1 MAECN
6 PIGKSSL
13 GEEDPVEICINEKFD
28 FLVECIN
35 RRRDVLISEFRM
47 RQEDIFSESTR
58 RRQTLQSLNE
68 SKANLAGIK
77 DNMLQSFREKMSCD
91 LDDKIK
97 QLEVKPKEFELE
109 CDTQQL
115 EDSIASLGQLIE
127 REVIAIPK
135 YSALSQPTLSFGK
148 EGTEESNLKLPRSL
162 AYDEKTKLIYVV
174 NSNQITA
181 CIKSFSVTGE
191 YRDTF
196 CTSMFDCPI
205 GIALKGEQVYVS
217 DCLQHSIFHLKL
229 PDFKLLG
236 KVGKEGTGKGEF
248 SFPQKLTIAPNG
260 SVLIADSDNH
270 RVVVMDPKLNYKRS
284 IKHESMRQ
292 PVDVKLLRDRIY
304 ILSYTD
310 NLCLHEFTQSGK
322 KIRSFITCGEKDTDL
337 VREVYSFCFD
347 RQNNILVGDQS
358 AERILVFSLEGNLL
372 HKLGCLQDKEK
383 EKDRRIKPRGIVI
396 TNDNDIICTSYKTL
410 FGLHVFF

>member
-6 PIGKSSL
+6 TICETSL
-13 GEEDPVEICINEKFD
+13 GSVDPVEICINEKFD

-35 RRRDVLISEFRM
+35 RRRDILISEFRS
-47 RQEDIFSESTR
+47 RQERMCSENTR

-68 SKANLAGIK
+68 SKAKLVDIK
-77 DNMLQSFREKMSCD
+77 DNMLQSFRTKMSSEFD
-91 LDDKIK
+91 EKLK

-135 YSALSQPTLSFGK
+135 YSTLLQPALSFGK
-148 EGTEESNLKLPRSL
+148 EGTEENNLKLPRSV
-162 AYDEKTKLIYVV
+162 AYDEKTKLIYIV
-174 NSNQITA
+174 NSNHSTA

-196 CTSMFDCPI
+196 CTSMFHCPI
-205 GIALKGEQVYVS
+205 GIALRGEQVYVTDS
-217 DCLQHSIFHLKL
+217 LLHSIFHFKL

-236 KVGKEGTGKGEF
+236 RVGKEGSGKGEF
-248 SFPQKLTIAPNG
+248 YFPQQLTIAPNG
-260 SVLIADSDNH
+260 SVLVADCDNH
-270 RVVVMDPKLNYKRS
+270 RVVVMDPKLNYKRA

-292 PVDVKLLRDRIY
+292 PVDVKLLRDRVY
-304 ILSYTD
+304 ILSYRD
-310 NLCLHEFTQSGK
+310 SLCLHEFTQSGK
-322 KIRSFITCGEKDTDL
+322 KIRSFITCGENDTDM
-337 VREVYSFCFD
+337 VKEVYSFCFD
-347 RQNNILVGDQS
+347 RQNNILVCDYS
-358 AERILVFSLEGNLL
+358 TERINVFSPEGNLL
-372 HKLGCLQDKEK
+372 HQLGCLQDKEK
-383 EKDRRIKPRGIVI
+383 EKRIKPRSVVI
-396 TNDNDIICTSYKTL
+396 TNDNDIICASYKTL